1 MLWWHIL
8 LDWSSRLVILLLLLW
23 SSNVS
28 NRLLLDLNVLLL
40 WNHLRSIL
48 NRLLSKLFDLLN
60 WLLLNVSLLSWSR
73 LGNCCLLLLRST
85 DNLWS

>member
-8 LDWSSRLVILLLLLW
+8 LDWSSRLVVLLLLLW
-23 SSNVS
+23 RSNVS

-48 NRLLSKLFDLLN
+48 HRLLSKLFDLLN
-60 WLLLNVSLLSWSR
+60 WLLLNISFLSWSR
-73 LGNCCLLLLRST
+73 LSNCCLLLLRST
-85 DNLWS
+85 DHLWS